1 MSTIGPT
8 LEAYFAN
15 RLVSQRQASPRTIN
29 AYRDLWRLLL
39 HFACQRSGKTASKLD
54 FGNLEAAVIA
64 AFLTYLEEERG
75 NTVRTRNT
83 RLAAIHSKPSANG
96 AFPIWR
102 WTKASSSRKVSRYA
116 ATVR

>member
-54 FGNLEAAVIA
+54 FGDLDAVVIA

-75 NTVRTRNT
+75 SVPPCRSVPKSSDLPGAESRDRPEYFRTLFRVY
-83 RLAAIHSKPSANG
+83 
-96 AFPIWR
+96 
-102 WTKASSSRKVSRYA
+102 SR
-116 ATVR
+116 ATH